1 MLTNK
6 QLKQLKG
13 LANTENAVYQIGKNG
28 IGDGTIEMLDKA
40 LTARELVKIS
50 VLRTCDASL
59 RELALDL
66 AVSLKA
72 EIVQIL
78 GHTIV
83 LFRQNPL
90 NSHIKLVK

>member
-50 VLRTCDASL
+50 VLRTCDTSL

>member
-50 VLRTCDASL
+50 VLRTCDTSL
-59 RELALDL
+59 RELTLDL
-66 AVSLKA
+66 AVALKA

>member
-6 QLKQLKG
+6 QIKQLKG

-50 VLRTCDASL
+50 VLRTCDTSL